1 VAETNPATKRLGFRS
16 NANVMGSTLAN
27 SERFEEVRDAW
38 RPIIELPVPAAG
50 RFDQDKRDAHDL
62 INAGQWTSGPAD
74 MLSVLGRQRDEL
86 AHSRL
91 IGWLLVPTGRHGLG
105 RSFLNAFL
113 DGVWPGETL
122 MRSGAITVETEV
134 TGAALDEEGRVREAR
149 ADIVLRGD
157 GVTVL
162 IENKLDAGEQPDQ
175 CERLF
180 WAWAADPG
188 DNRWLF
194 LTPTGRAPVTATSAA
209 ARAAWRTMSYAQLCE
224 VLESVLRQSS
234 LSAGTGPATAVQYLT
249 TLRGAVA
256 R

>member
-1 VAETNPATKRLGFRS
+1 
-16 NANVMGSTLAN
+16 MGSTDAN
-27 SERFEEVRDAW
+27 SERFDEVRDEW
-38 RPIIELPVPAAG
+38 RAITELPVPSAG
-50 RFDQDKRDAHDL
+50 RFEQVKREADEL
-62 INAGQWTSGPAD
+62 INAGKWTSGPAD

-105 RSFLNAFL
+105 RSFLNAFV
-113 DGVWPGETL
+113 DAVWPEETL
-122 MRSGAITVETEV
+122 MRSGAVTVETEV
-134 TGAALDEEGRVREAR
+134 TGAALDDEGRVREAR

-194 LTPTGRAPVTATSAA
+194 LTLTGRAPVTATSPA
-209 ARAAWRTMSYAQLCE
+209 ARAAWRTMSYAQLRAVVE
-224 VLESVLRQSS
+224 VVLGQSS
-234 LSAGTGPATAVQYLT
+234 SSTGTGRATAVQYLT
-249 TLRGAVA
+249 TLIGAVA